1 VNIEDIPCTG
11 ETIRWLT
18 SLGREEMPNATRIDE
33 FNYNPEANHFEV
45 ASEGGEAKEAST
57 KDVEATRKTP
67 Y

>member
-1 VNIEDIPCTG
+1 
-11 ETIRWLT
+11 
-18 SLGREEMPNATRIDE
+18 MPNATGIDE